1 MEDIVNQQD
10 AGNRRCDI
18 IIATWNAQ
26 EMTRTALESLHRT
39 AGFPYRLII
48 VDNSDETG
56 AREYFRKIS
65 ASGEFGETLLVQN
78 ESNLGWLKATNI
90 GLQHATA
97 DYICLLNND
106 VICGSDWLG
115 QCIEV
120 METHPDVGLINPRGN
135 ERSENARIKDI
146 DGYARKLATDNRGLV
161 TELDHCSGFCMV
173 IRRALLER
181 IGYLDEIFDG
191 GHYEDDDL
199 SRRAQQAGFR
209 CVQCDTALVFHLG
222 SQSFKKIPEERN
234 RLIRRNR
241 EIYRQRWGT
250 VRRILVYVSGPRV
263 ASADLIALIR
273 SARVYLV
280 ATRNLP
286 DGVVSFRHAHL
297 TIVEN
302 KWLWTPLYLFLLATY
317 LRTKHR
323 IDEVRVLFSERTHKG

>member
-1 MEDIVNQQD
+1 MEDIVNQQNV
-10 AGNRRCDI
+10 GNRCCDI
-18 IIATWNAQ
+18 VIATWNAQ
-26 EMTRTALESLHRT
+26 EMTRTALESLNRT

-48 VDNSDETG
+48 VDNSEEPS

-65 ASGEFGETLLVQN
+65 ASGEFGETLLIQN
-78 ESNLGWLKATNI
+78 EYNLGWLKATNI

-106 VICGSDWLG
+106 VICGSDWLRL
-115 QCIEV
+115 CIEV
-120 METHPDVGLINPRGN
+120 METHPDVGLTNPRGN

-181 IGYLDEIFDG
+181 IGFLDEIFDG

-209 CVQCDTALVFHLG
+209 CVQCDSALVFHLG

-241 EIYRQRWGT
+241 DIYRQRWGT
-250 VRRILVYVSGPRV
+250 VRRLLVCVCGPGV

-273 SARVYLV
+273 
-280 ATRNLP
+280 
-286 DGVVSFRHAHL
+286 
-297 TIVEN
+297 
-302 KWLWTPLYLFLLATY
+302 
-317 LRTKHR
+317 
-323 IDEVRVLFSERTHKG
+323 